1 MDVDRMIGDLR
12 QRASNECMLWTDPS
26 LGQCFSNVEMGD
38 LCSALQEHGSVTTL
52 SLSGNTVREGPAE
65 VLARF
70 LATGCRSLRV
80 LDLSFCSLASRSL
93 TAIVKALAS
102 NPNLKDVLL
111 NASFND
117 IKTDG
122 AVGVSEVLEAAPQH
136 SGLRHLVLRYNPL
149 GEGVAALI
157 AKARKLDSLDC
168 SYAGAVDAAAVA
180 GAFGATCCRVVHL
193 CGVDLSG
200 AEAAALQDAARA
212 ANCTLV
218 LEEQPLSEEDEPPA
232 SHSPTA
238 LLASRAEEAAEAEA
252 AAAAAEAAVAVTV
265 AVTTTVDVEVEMVTP
280 AAADAG
286 ARRSEELEDA
296 MWREELAL
304 LHAPKGGQA
313 KSPEERR
320 STSGGSSSAP
330 KSRSTSG
337 AADLSPT
344 ASSPPRA
351 ASSPLQGAGRYLHA
365 PSVSPM
371 KSVSPNP
378 PASENASCSD
388 ATLKSMSLALNVLH
402 DSCGSVT
409 AERDALKAQ
418 LDEEK
423 KLRAAAEKEARQL
436 KRELNQMRDDF
447 AMQVHRLRREST
459 LGGGGGAGRRD
470 SSPSPQPRKSSSRV
484 ASPSGKSYGR
494 LSTLKRS
501 PLTDLSQAQ
510 VPPSPS
516 IKRSPSKVK
525 PVKRVPCKSPGAVSN
540 TSNQASTRYVP
551 SSVGCVTHT
560 HTHTHTH
567 TFLSYRSPPRAR
579 IARKKVTALR

>member
-12 QRASNECMLWTDPS
+12 QRSSNECMLWTDPS

-212 ANCTLV
+212 ANCSLV
-218 LEEQPLSEEDEPPA
+218 LEEQPLSEEDDPPA

-252 AAAAAEAAVAVTV
+252 AAAAAAAVSVSV
-265 AVTTTVDVEVEMVTP
+265 AVTTTVDVEVEMATP

-320 STSGGSSSAP
+320 STSGGGSSAP

-351 ASSPLQGAGRYLHA
+351 ASSPLQGAARYLHA

-402 DSCGSVT
+402 DSCGSIT

-418 LDEEK
+418 LEDEK

-494 LSTLKRS
+494 VSTLKRS

-540 TSNQASTRYVP
+540 TSNQASTR
-551 SSVGCVTHT
+551 
-560 HTHTHTH
+560 
-567 TFLSYRSPPRAR
+567 SPPRAR
-579 IARKKVTALR
+579 IARKKVTTLR